1 MSIDRL
7 TSGFDFE
14 KFKKDCILH
23 RIMKPYIDNQ
33 LNASSCDEKKAG
45 NLRKEL
51 DKNSAV
57 LQLSLKHAKCFP
69 ALCENC
75 IGLEKCID
83 CLIKENC
90 VDALI
95 QLSGSLQRTAAWR

>member
-1 MSIDRL
+1 MSMDKL
-7 TSGFDFE
+7 TAGFDFE

-33 LNASSCDEKKAG
+33 LNLSSCDERTAG
-45 NLRKEL
+45 NLRNEL
-51 DKNSAV
+51 EKHWAA
-57 LQLSLKHAKCFP
+57 LERSLKYAKCFP
-69 ALCENC
+69 SLCENC

-83 CLIKENC
+83 CLINENC

-95 QLSGSLQRTAAWR
+95 QLSGSLRSSAA